1 MPDTMVIRYQSASAQ
16 TPPLL
21 PAPEPTPGRVLRDG
35 SSAGPQSSNNP
46 VRLATI
52 RCLHDQHPTLEEETM
67 VRSLHPALK
76 HCDCVSVVEGGPVRK
91 PVWLVNARGAQNINN
106 THAAGREIHVLPAQT
121 LPPVSPLGLL
131 MRPVNIERINPRSF
145 LEPQKVTLIRE
156 AFPGSI
162 GAQILIT
169 GWLLILFPEK
179 KSLKTCWDKGV
190 TDEVGGLRVGYI
202 IASFHA
208 TANIVESGRA
218 VSSAPGTLAQ
228 QAALG
233 LRLRLPG
240 GQEAI
245 TTVTH
250 AFVRLA
256 DSRMS
261 RIRKRFTEYIL
272 TAKDYLKRIQP
283 PPRQVPQANDM
294 YCRGRR

>member
-1 MPDTMVIRYQSASAQ
+1 
-16 TPPLL
+16 
-21 PAPEPTPGRVLRDG
+21 
-35 SSAGPQSSNNP
+35 
-46 VRLATI
+46 
-52 RCLHDQHPTLEEETM
+52 
-67 VRSLHPALK
+67 
-76 HCDCVSVVEGGPVRK
+76 
-91 PVWLVNARGAQNINN
+91 
-106 THAAGREIHVLPAQT
+106 
-121 LPPVSPLGLL
+121 

-162 GAQILIT
+162 RAQILLT
-169 GWLLILFPEK
+169 GLLLILFPEK
-179 KSLKTCWDKGV
+179 KSLKACWDKGV
-190 TDEVGGLRVGYI
+190 SDEVGGLRVGYI

-272 TAKDYLKRIQP
+272 TAKDYLKRIQQ
-283 PPRQVPQANDM
+283 PPRQAPQANDM

>member
-1 MPDTMVIRYQSASAQ
+1 MTSIETA
-16 TPPLL
+16 
-21 PAPEPTPGRVLRDG
+21 
-35 SSAGPQSSNNP
+35 
-46 VRLATI
+46 
-52 RCLHDQHPTLEEETM
+52 EEEII
-67 VRSLHPALK
+67 VRSLHPSLE
-76 HCDCVSVVEGGPVRK
+76 HCDSVSVVEGGPVEK
-91 PVWLVNARGAQNINN
+91 PLWLVSACSARHIKN
-106 THAAGREIHVLPAQT
+106 THAAGREIHVLPKQC
-121 LPPVSPLGLL
+121 LPPVLPLGW
-131 MRPVNIERINPRSF
+131 PVRDVPIKTIDPRAF
-145 LEPQKVTLIRE
+145 LQPQQVTLIRE

-179 KSLKTCWDKGV
+179 KSLEECWDRGV
-190 TDEVGGLRVGYI
+190 PVEVGGLRVGYI

-218 VSSAPGTLAQ
+218 VSGAPETLTQ

-261 RIRKRFTEYIL
+261 KIRKCFMEHIL
-272 TAKDYLKRIQP
+272 SAKEHLRWMLP
-283 PPRQVPQANDM
+283 PPRQAPQAGIVHSKRVGNSPVGKEVWLGGTDT
-294 YCRGRR
+294 CVSITFRSGRGATCKQG